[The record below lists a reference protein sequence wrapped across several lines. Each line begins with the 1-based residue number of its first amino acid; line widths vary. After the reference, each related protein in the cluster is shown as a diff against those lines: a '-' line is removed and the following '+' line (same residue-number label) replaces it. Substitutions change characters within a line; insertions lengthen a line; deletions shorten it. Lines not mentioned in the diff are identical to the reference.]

1 MTAAGGEGMVRTPR
15 PSARYL
21 SLVGSGWS
29 PRSLPKYA
37 RVSII
42 EEIGGL
48 SELEKMTTRSSSMP
62 LLISSFVRTM
72 DSQKLTCSSV
82 WDEERASR
90 SHSPVKVA
98 NGRTV
103 AVHDR
108 SSAHVA
114 AWYSPKRPQT

>member
-48 SELEKMTTRSSSMP
+48 SELEKMTTHFFLDAALDKFLRSHKDHRQICS
-62 LLISSFVRTM
+62 M
-72 DSQKLTCSSV
+72 DSSETNLQFSL
-82 WDEERASR
+82 
-90 SHSPVKVA
+90 
-98 NGRTV
+98 G
-103 AVHDR
+103 
-108 SSAHVA
+108 
-114 AWYSPKRPQT
+114 